1 MSGTASPGAA
11 ISTVIPCYR
20 CKGTIRRAVSSVV
33 NQSLRPTELILVEDA
48 SRDGTLEVLEQLRR
62 EFGESWVKIIALA
75 QNMGPASARNAGWD
89 AASGRYVAFLD
100 ADDAWH
106 RRKLEVQREFL
117 EAHPDVALCG
127 HAYRR
132 LSEGE
137 RANDERLDEGQA
149 RSVTFGMLLLSNRF
163 VTPSAMVR
171 RELPLRFLAGRRYME
186 DHLLWLEIAASGR
199 AVAYLDQ
206 RLVFTFKAAT
216 GGAGLSART
225 WEMRKGEIA
234 NFWHLWRER
243 RIGAATTVA
252 LTGYSLVKHCARS
265 VLRTLGI

>member
-1 MSGTASPGAA
+1 MSGTASPAAA
-11 ISTVIPCYR
+11 ISAVIPCYQ
-20 CKGTIRRAVSSVV
+20 CKGTIRRAVSSVA
-33 NQSLRPTELILVEDA
+33 NQSLRPAELILVEDA
-48 SRDGTLEVLEQLRR
+48 SRDGTLELLEQLRR
-62 EFGESWVKIIALA
+62 EFGEPWVKIIVQG
-75 QNMGPASARNAGWD
+75 QNMGPASARNTGWD
-89 AASGRYVAFLD
+89 AASGKYVAFLD

-106 RRKLEVQREFL
+106 PRKLEVQREFL

-132 LSEGE
+132 LNEGE
-137 RANDERLDEGQA
+137 RGDDERLDVGHA
-149 RSVTFGMLLLSNRF
+149 RTITFGMLLLSNRF

-171 RELPLRFLAGRRYME
+171 REVPLRFLAGRRYME

-199 AVAYLDQ
+199 AVVCLDR

-216 GGAGLSART
+216 GSAGLSART

-234 NFWHLWRER
+234 NFWHLRRER
-243 RIGAATTVA
+243 RIGAAAAAA